1 MRTNKEISM
10 INEANDLSVKP
21 NNLIESYT
29 EGVTEYMPSITYG
42 VTEEVYSLSG
52 SSRKAYGIAVYSKPE
67 IDGTATVLT
76 SVNDITP
83 DRAKLEELVQICN
96 RAELSLI
103 HLKDVINDFL
113 AN

>member
-10 INEANDLSVKP
+10 TSEANDLSVNP
-21 NNLIESYT
+21 NSLIESYT

-52 SSRKAYGIAVYSKPE
+52 NSRRSYGIAVYSNSE

-76 SVNDITP
+76 SVNDISS
-83 DRAKLEELVQICN
+83 DREKLEELVEICN

-103 HLKDVINDFL
+103 HLNDVINDFL

>member
-1 MRTNKEISM
+1 MRPNKEISM
-10 INEANDLSVKP
+10 ANEANDLSVKP
-21 NNLIESYT
+21 KYLIESYS
-29 EGVTEYMPSITYG
+29 EGVTEYMPSVTYG

-52 SSRKAYGIAVYSKPE
+52 NSRRSYGIAVYSNSE

-76 SVNDITP
+76 SVNDISS
-83 DRAKLEELVQICN
+83 DREKLEELVEICN

-103 HLKDVINDFL
+103 HLNDVINDFL